1 MKIALS
7 PFSIVKGDKG
17 HFLGYMEYGARTFII
32 SKSIR
37 VIHCLLISRVQK
49 TYRGNSG
56 HLTIN

>member
-17 HFLGYMEYGARTFII
+17 HFLGNMEYGVKTFII

-49 TYRGNSG
+49 T
-56 HLTIN
+56 